1 MGSKAHC
8 ADCRLIEEKQHRF
21 AELLAAHGDREKAY
35 RGASYTAKAW
45 STHVSRLLSKER
57 IWRSFLHHRNGFSEK
72 TTGSGVELRE
82 LEWASSNANVFD
94 LFTSQDPDSGALKH
108 LRTLC
113 ASGIE
118 VIGDDGQKTS
128 RLATD
133 EEILVAAGAALTMR
147 PKLKHEMTHEEQM
160 QAETLTVDNSRGGKI
175 IVGTGRAAARGR
187 YAKLTEPPERV
198 IIEHEVKLGL
208 GWIREGLIR
217 EIAAVMVLAKT
228 VQAALGAGAG
238 SGSGSGDAQET
249 WLLPAA
255 PQDTQEVEIIDP
267 AASEELSDLIESL
280 RGVPARVLRGDGG

>member
-1 MGSKAHC
+1 
-8 ADCRLIEEKQHRF
+8 
-21 AELLAAHGDREKAY
+21 
-35 RGASYTAKAW
+35 
-45 STHVSRLLSKER
+45 
-57 IWRSFLHHRNGFSEK
+57 
-72 TTGSGVELRE
+72 
-82 LEWASSNANVFD
+82 
-94 LFTSQDPDSGALKH
+94 
-108 LRTLC
+108 
-113 ASGIE
+113 
-118 VIGDDGQKTS
+118 
-128 RLATD
+128 
-133 EEILVAAGAALTMR
+133 MR